1 MPTPIVAIV
10 GRANVGKSTLLN
22 RLAGKRLAVVDD
34 LPGITRDR
42 IFASTSWQGRD
53 LTLVDTAG
61 WQAKPQA
68 GLDEAVKQQVGLAI
82 EQADAIIFLTDA
94 REGLI
99 SADEEIA
106 DLLRATNKPVI
117 LTVNKVDSVG
127 QANLAAD
134 FYQMGIGTTVSIS
147 AYHNRGIGDLIDAV
161 LTLLPPSAPGPVESA
176 DAKLAIVGR
185 PNVGKSTLLN
195 TLLRDERA
203 VVHEAPGTTRDAIDA
218 MLCWDDKRIQL
229 IDTAG
234 IRRHSHACIGVD
246 YYSLIRSLQAIN
258 RCDVTLLLVD
268 AGEFITTQDMHIA
281 GYIMEVGKGMVLVVN
296 KWDVIPEEQRKEFKW
311 YIKKRINFM
320 SYVPA
325 IYISAKLGQNI
336 NKVLPQAWH
345 VWQESHKRFANDVI
359 DLVVKQAVNSH
370 PPPHVGSRQLRITK
384 AYQDERKLSS
394 FVLQVNDPSLAQF
407 SYRRYL
413 DNKLRQKF
421 GFCGSPLRLIFT
433 KAGRKG
439 GGRTKK
445 VKT

>member
-1 MPTPIVAIV
+1 MPAPIVAIV

-22 RLAGKRLAVVDD
+22 RLMGKRLAVVDD
-34 LPGITRDR
+34 FPGITRDR
-42 IFASTSWQGRD
+42 VFASTSWHGRD

-68 GLDEAVKQQVGLAI
+68 GLDEAVKQQVELAI
-82 EQADAIIFLTDA
+82 DQADAIIFLTDA

-106 DLLRATNKPVI
+106 DLLRATNKPII
-117 LTVNKVDSVG
+117 LAVNKVDSVK
-127 QANLAAD
+127 QASLAAD
-134 FYQMGIGTTVSIS
+134 FYHMGIGTTISIS
-147 AYHNRGIGDLIDAV
+147 AYHNRGIGELMDAV
-161 LTLLPPSAPGPVESA
+161 LTLLPPLASGSVESA
-176 DAKLAIVGR
+176 NAKLAVVGR

-195 TLLRDERA
+195 ALLRDERA
-203 VVHEAPGTTRDAIDA
+203 VVHESPGTTRDALDA
-218 MLCWDDKRIQL
+218 MLCWGDKRIQL

-234 IRRHSHACIGVD
+234 IRRHSHVCTGVD

-258 RCDVTLLLVD
+258 RCDIALLLVD
-268 AGEFITTQDMHIA
+268 AGEFITAHDMHIA
-281 GYIMEVGKGMVLVVN
+281 GYIMEAGKGMVLVIN

-311 YIKKRINFM
+311 YMKQRINFM
-320 SYVPA
+320 SYVPTV
-325 IYISAKLGQNI
+325 YISAKLGQNI

-345 VWQESHKRFANDVI
+345 VWQESQKRYADTAI
-359 DLVVKQAVNSH
+359 DMVVKQAVNSH

-384 AYQDERKLSS
+384 AYQDERNPAS
-394 FVLQVNDPSLAQF
+394 FVLLVNDPSLAQF

-421 GFCGSPLRLIFT
+421 SFCGSPLRLIFT
-433 KAGRKG
+433 RVGQRGGRKK
-439 GGRTKK
+439 R